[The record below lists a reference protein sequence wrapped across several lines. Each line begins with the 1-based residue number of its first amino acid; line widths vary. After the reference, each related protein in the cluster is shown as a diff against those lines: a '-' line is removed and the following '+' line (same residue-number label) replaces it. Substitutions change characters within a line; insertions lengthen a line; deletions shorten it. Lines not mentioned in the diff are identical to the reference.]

1 MATKIICPKC
11 GSTNVNVTFV
21 QDQKLK
27 NDHGSCLYWL
37 LIGWW
42 WKPIKWF
49 LFWLPSFFALF
60 FPKKQKLV
68 TKNKK
73 TCICQD
79 CGYSWEI
86 K

>member
-1 MATKIICPKC
+1 MATKIVCPKC

-49 LFWLPSFFALF
+49 LFWLPSFFCTLLPEKAEACD
-60 FPKKQKLV
+60 KKQKDLHLPGLW
-68 TKNKK
+68 
-73 TCICQD
+73 IFLGD
-79 CGYSWEI
+79 
-86 K
+86 